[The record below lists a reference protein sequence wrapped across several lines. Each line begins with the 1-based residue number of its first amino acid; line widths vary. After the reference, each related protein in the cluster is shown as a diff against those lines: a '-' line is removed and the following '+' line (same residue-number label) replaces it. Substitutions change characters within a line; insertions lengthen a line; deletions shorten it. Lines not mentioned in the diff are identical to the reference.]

1 MTEIWKDIK
10 GYEGL
15 YQVSNMGRVK
25 SFNYKNTGK
34 EGILN
39 GSKNK
44 RGYKIV
50 HLCKNGKAN
59 HYLVHRLV
67 AIVFIPNPNN
77 YPEVNH
83 IDENKTNNYVDNLE
97 WCDGKYN
104 LNYGTRNKRISKN
117 RKGKCAGKEH
127 PNYGKSRSKE
137 TTQKMSENSTNKT
150 KVINLDT
157 GEIFDSM
164 REAGDKYNMKN
175 PWNISLCCTG
185 KRKTA
190 GGYHW
195 AYYKE

>member
-34 EGILN
+34 EGILE

-44 RGYKIV
+44 RGYKVV
-50 HLCKNGKAN
+50 HLSKNGKTN
-59 HYLVHRLV
+59 HYRIHRLV
-67 AIVFIPNPNN
+67 AITFIPNPNN

-83 IDENKTNNYVDNLE
+83 IDEDKNNNRMDNLE

-104 LNYGTRNKRISKN
+104 LNYGTRNKRISEH
-117 RKGKCAGKEH
+117 RKGKCSGKEH
-127 PNYGKSRSKE
+127 PRYGKS
-137 TTQKMSENSTNKT
+137 MNKKNKNKLIESHKV

-157 GEIFDSM
+157 GEIFNSM
-164 REAGDKYNMKN
+164 KEAGEKYNMKN
-175 PWNISLCCTG
+175 PWNISSCCTG

-190 GGYHW
+190 RGYRW
-195 AYYKE
+195 AYYNK